1 MGKQRTSRP
10 QAFKATAAATSEIN
24 AHVGEKN
31 QGNSDLR
38 KGTATET
45 SFADGELEELL
56 DNYLSNGAFAKSSQL
71 IPVNGYPSLKL
82 ANGFSYD
89 GLD

>member
-10 QAFKATAAATSEIN
+10 QAFKATNAAGSEIK

-31 QGNSDLR
+31 QINSDLR
-38 KGTATET
+38 KGNASES

-56 DNYLSNGAFAKSSQL
+56 DSFLTNGPGVKSSQL
-71 IPVNGYPSLKL
+71 IPVDGYPSLKL
-82 ANGFSYD
+82 ASE
-89 GLD
+89 